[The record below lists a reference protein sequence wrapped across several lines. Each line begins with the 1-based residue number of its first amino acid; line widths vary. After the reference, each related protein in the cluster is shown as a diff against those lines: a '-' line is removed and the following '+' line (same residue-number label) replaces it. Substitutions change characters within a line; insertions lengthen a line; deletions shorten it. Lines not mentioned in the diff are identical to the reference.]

1 MKTSGIIKNIVFEN
15 PDNGF
20 FVFNLISGD
29 NIIFRVTTY
38 ADTIYEGDCVFCE
51 GEEGLYNGEP
61 QIKNAKLSPKKPES
75 NNEIISYL
83 SSTRFKGIGK
93 KMAERIVSEFGNQ
106 SIEVI
111 QKSPEKLLVVK
122 GVSQKVIDNIKGTLQ
137 KEIEFRSF
145 EEFFSPYSIKLYWI
159 KRFFD
164 FYTFEKLEDLKKNP
178 YQIIYQ
184 FSGAIQFKTLDKIGI
199 NNNLPNHHPE
209 RIKAGLFDFLKQ
221 ETLKKGDVAIPYLV
235 LFEHVSKTL
244 AVNPALVEEA
254 IFVLIRENKIEEN
267 IVDNDSYVY
276 PKNLFWSEIHVANTL
291 KKIHQT
297 EAEEFSINLERV
309 EKNMKLSLTQEQK
322 STLKNIPNKRVNILY
337 GGPGTGKTTLSK
349 GIIDIFINDM
359 NLKEEDIVLCSPT
372 GKASKRLSEKTG
384 LKSQTIHKLLK
395 YNPDTGSFIHNKDYK
410 LKGTLFLIDEA
421 SMIDIELA
429 SDLFQ
434 SVPEECYVI
443 IVGDPEQLPSIRP
456 GQLLKDLIDSNLFS
470 NHKLTAN
477 KRQGKNSQIINAAY
491 SILENKIPEF
501 NHSLEGNDFWFIN
514 ASNEDEIINKMLL
527 KIQGVSQK
535 FNFDIK
541 NDIQVLTPV
550 KKGKLGQHH
559 LNYKLQELINSNKE
573 NIQYYNQGEVQYY
586 KKNDKIIQTINNYD
600 YDIFNG
606 ENGLIQDI
614 NKGEVAID
622 FEGKIIYYKQFE
634 LEQISLAYA
643 LTVHKSQGSEYP
655 CVFIPIHPSISYHLY
670 KDILYTALTRG
681 KSHVIFIGCYDT
693 FKKCIL
699 RKRSAKRFST
709 LQHQLLK
716 SI

>member
-1 MKTSGIIKNIVFEN
+1 MKISGVIKNIVFEN

-20 FVFNLISGD
+20 FVFNLTTED
-29 NIIFRVTTY
+29 NILFRVTTY
-38 ADTIYEGDCVFCE
+38 ADSIYEGDCVFCE
-51 GEEGLYNGEP
+51 GEEGLYNGSP

-93 KMAERIVSEFGNQ
+93 KMAERIVSDFGNQ

-111 QKSPEKLLVVK
+111 QKSPEKLLAVK
-122 GVSQKVIDNIKGTLQ
+122 GVSQKVIDNIKDTFQ

-164 FYTFEKLEDLKKNP
+164 FYTFEKLENLKKNP

-184 FSGAIQFKTLDKIGI
+184 FSGAIHFKTLDKIGSD
-199 NNNLPNHHPE
+199 NDLLNHHPE

-221 ETLKKGDVAIPYLV
+221 ETLKKGDVAIPYLL
-235 LFEHVSKTL
+235 LFEHVSKIL
-244 AVNPALVEEA
+244 SVDPALVEEA
-254 IFVLIRENKIEEN
+254 IFVLIRENKIEES
-267 IVDNDSYVY
+267 IVENDSYVY
-276 PKNLFWSEIHVANTL
+276 PKKLFWSEVQVANTL
-291 KKIHQT
+291 KRIHQAET
-297 EAEEFSINLERV
+297 EKISINLERI
-309 EKNMKLSLTQEQK
+309 KRNMGLPLTQEQK
-322 STLKNIPNKRVNILY
+322 NTLKNIPEQRVNILY

-349 GIIDIFINDM
+349 GIIDIFMNDM
-359 NLKEEDIVLCSPT
+359 NIKEDDIILCSPT

-384 LKSQTIHKLLK
+384 LKAQTIHKLLK
-395 YNPDTGSFIHNKDYK
+395 YNPDNGAFVHNKDYR

-434 SVPEECYVI
+434 SLPDECYVV

-470 NHKLTAN
+470 NHELTAN
-477 KRQGKNSQIINAAY
+477 KRQGRNSQIINAAY
-491 SILENKIPEF
+491 SMLENEIPIF
-501 NHSLEGNDFWFIN
+501 DHALKNNDFWFIN
-514 ASNEDEIINKMLL
+514 ATNEEDIIKKLLL
-527 KIQGVSQK
+527 KIQGVSQR
-535 FNFDIK
+535 FHFDIK

-550 KKGKLGQHH
+550 KKGKLGQHN
-559 LNYKLQELINSNKE
+559 LNYELQNLINSSKE
-573 NIQYYNQGEVQYY
+573 EIQYYSQGDIQRYR
-586 KKNDKIIQTINNYD
+586 KNDKIIQTINNYD
-600 YDIFNG
+600 HDIFNG
-606 ENGLIQDI
+606 ENGIISNI
-614 NKGEVAID
+614 NKGEVAIN
-622 FEGKIIYYKQFE
+622 FEGQTIYYKQFE

-681 KSHVIFIGCYDT
+681 KSHVIFIGCYET

-716 SI
+716 LI